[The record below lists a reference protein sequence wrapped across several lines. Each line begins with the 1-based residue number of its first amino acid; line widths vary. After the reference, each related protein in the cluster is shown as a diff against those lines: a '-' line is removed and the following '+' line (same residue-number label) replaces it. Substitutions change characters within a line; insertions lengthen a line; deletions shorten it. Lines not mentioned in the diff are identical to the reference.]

1 MRCGLGMSPK
11 MSKINICQN
20 CNLLWART
28 FCSKMFF
35 LKQKIHNFSKVSKFV
50 FLNHDHSCHWLSP
63 CDLFNKIFSF
73 GFDLKS
79 PKSSYF
85 AGTRTPY
92 WGAQIRYFPHTMA
105 SVGFFSETG
114 WRRKRVPARAT
125 WLLLVLVVSYRG
137 GYHSCTVL
145 WGLQGQLFDST
156 RSSRGLVVLSCS
168 GHFFRHSPSVRL
180 PRWPWHTHA
189 ST

>member
-79 PKSSYF
+79 PTCLDILRAS
-85 AGTRTPY
+85 GLLIEEHRLD
-92 WGAQIRYFPHTMA
+92 IFPHTMA

-114 WRRKRVPARAT
+114 WRREWVPARAT
-125 WLLLVLVVSYRG
+125 ETQNL
-137 GYHSCTVL
+137 
-145 WGLQGQLFDST
+145 
-156 RSSRGLVVLSCS
+156 
-168 GHFFRHSPSVRL
+168 
-180 PRWPWHTHA
+180 
-189 ST
+189 